1 MKSNTEALKKAIKI
15 VGSQGKLAERLGIT
29 QGAISHW
36 FNKNVGLV
44 PPLEY
49 VVEIEKA
56 TNGRVTRY
64 ELRPDFF
71 NDEMGDLQ

>member
-1 MKSNTEALKKAIKI
+1 MKSNIEALRRAIKI
-15 VGSQGKLAERLGIT
+15 VGSQGKLAKNLGIT

-56 TNGRVTRY
+56 TNGKVTRH

-71 NDEMGDLQ
+71 DEEPKEA